1 MTPSASKH
9 PLCYIY
15 FQKALIVFVLS
26 GIPLWSYGQF
36 QGQPQGKGLTVIVT
50 DGTMSAKNSP
60 LNPPGPNLFK
70 DPIRPLG
77 MEEMIQAGAFIDR
90 PSYGEYGYILA
101 FTVGDAIGGKQGEL
115 EFNGEKYKGV
125 YRLIRQKIS
134 ADEII
139 PKGRTTYRLQGL
151 VFFLG
156 VAGS

>member
-1 MTPSASKH
+1 MITNTNEY
-9 PLCYIY
+9 PLCYIP
-15 FQKALIVFVLS
+15 FVKVLIACILS
-26 GIPLWSYGQF
+26 GTPYWIYGQF

-90 PSYGEYGYILA
+90 PAYGEYGYILA

-115 EFNGEKYKGV
+115 EFNGEKYRGV
-125 YRLIRQKIS
+125 YRLIRQKIR